1 MTGKV
6 CVIGAG
12 AAGLTAVKALTE
24 EGVPF
29 DCFELGSQI
38 GGLWRYRNDSGLSP
52 IYRGLHINTSKRMMQ
67 FSDFP
72 MPRHWPHYP
81 HHSQIL
87 QYFEAYAD
95 EFGLRR
101 RITFRTEVA
110 RVEPLDGGR
119 GGYAVTTRHRD
130 TGATRTETYAG
141 VVVCSGHHWSP
152 KRVTFPGKF
161 AGEQLHGFD
170 YDAPEPFAGRRVLVV
185 GIGNSAVDI
194 AVETSYVAARTLLS
208 TRRSAWLLP
217 RFAFG
222 RPIDELDRPAGRHLP
237 LALKRLLYHGIL
249 RATVGDQRDYGI
261 PRPDHRLLHAHPT
274 MSSALLERAAHGA
287 VIVKPDIAE
296 LRGDRVRFADGSEEP
311 VDVIIAATGYQIT
324 FPFFD
329 PATLSA
335 EGNQVALYRRVAH
348 PDLPGLYF
356 VGLVQVI
363 GALMP
368 VAELQ
373 SRWVAGL
380 LSGRLGLPDHAT
392 MLRVIEADQ
401 RALRRR
407 FVDSGRHTIQVD
419 YWPYIHTLR
428 RALQDILDKPRGA
441 FRRPRPQEAL
451 HV

>member
-1 MTGKV
+1 MIEKV

-12 AAGLTAVKALTE
+12 VAGLTAVKALIE

-29 DCFELGSQI
+29 DCFELGSEI

-72 MPRHWPHYP
+72 MPGSWPHYP

-87 QYFEAYAD
+87 QYLSDYAD
-95 EFGLRR
+95 RFDLRR
-101 RITFRTEVA
+101 RITFRAEVT

-119 GGYAVTTRHRD
+119 AGYAVTTRHHD
-130 TGATRTETYAG
+130 TGATRSETYAG

-152 KRVTFPGKF
+152 KRVTFPGEF
-161 AGEQLHGFD
+161 IGQQLHSFD
-170 YDAPEPFAGRRVLVV
+170 YDVPEAFAGKRVLVV

-194 AVETSYVAARTLLS
+194 AVETSYVAERTLLS
-208 TRRSAWLLP
+208 TRRSAWVLP

-237 LALKRLLYHGIL
+237 LALKRLLYHGVL
-249 RATVGDQRDYGI
+249 RATVGDQQGYGV
-261 PRPDHRLLHAHPT
+261 PRPGHKLLHAHPT

-287 VIVKPDIAE
+287 VVVRPDIAE
-296 LRGDRVRFADGSEEP
+296 LRGERVRFADGSEEP
-311 VDVIIAATGYQIT
+311 VDVLIAATGYSIA
-324 FPFFD
+324 FPFFA
-329 PATLSA
+329 PGVLAA
-335 EGNQVALYRRVAH
+335 EGSQVALYRRVAH
-348 PDLPGLYF
+348 PDLPNLYF

-380 LSGRLGLPDHAT
+380 LSGRLGLPDRAT
-392 MLRVIEADQ
+392 MQRVIAADQ
-401 RALRRR
+401 RAIRRR
-407 FVDSGRHTIQVD
+407 FVDSSRHTIQVD
-419 YWPYIHTLR
+419 YWPYIFTLR
-428 RALQDILDKPRGA
+428 RALANTLDKPRRGA
-441 FRRPRPQEAL
+441 GRNTVGEAV
-451 HV
+451 HA